1 MFLAAAAS
9 TDLPLWKAIILGLVE
24 GITEYLPISSTGH
37 LLVIGHLLGLGDV
50 AGNEKVAL
58 DAYAV
63 IIQFGAIAAVLAI
76 SWRRVLSV
84 LNGLIGRDVV
94 GRKLLIALTVAFI
107 PAAVIG
113 KGGDSLISEKLLKPW
128 PIVIA
133 WIIGGIVM
141 LVLWP
146 KLKDRQ
152 GAALETITSKQALII
167 GGAQVAALWPGTSR
181 SFVTIL
187 AALLV
192 GLSLTA
198 AVEFSFLL
206 GLLTLT
212 AASAYTFLKDGSTVF
227 DTYGTTAPL
236 VGIVVAAVSAFV
248 AVKFM
253 VAALNK
259 GGLAPYGWYRI
270 GAGILTAGLILGNVI
285 K

>member
-1 MFLAAAAS
+1 M
-9 TDLPLWKAIILGLVE
+9 WKAVILGLVE

-37 LLVIGHLLGLGDV
+37 LLVFGRLLGLGDV
-50 AGNEKVAL
+50 SGADKIAL
-58 DAYAV
+58 DAYSV
-63 IIQFGAIAAVLAI
+63 IIQFGAIAAVLVI

-84 LNGLIGRDVV
+84 LNGLIGRDAV
-94 GRKLLIALTVAFI
+94 GRRLLISLAIAFV

-133 WIIGGIVM
+133 WIVGGVVM

-146 KLKDRQ
+146 RLKDRK
-152 GAALETITSKQALII
+152 GFALESLTPKQALII
-167 GGAQVAALWPGTSR
+167 GCAQVAALWPGTSR

-187 AALLV
+187 AGLLV
-192 GLSLTA
+192 GLSLVA

-212 AASAYTFLKDGSTVF
+212 AATAYSLLTDGTVVK
-227 DTYGTTAPL
+227 DTYGVGAPL
-236 VGIVVAAVSAFV
+236 VGIVVAAIAAFV
-248 AVKFM
+248 AVRFM
-253 VAALNK
+253 IATLTK

-270 GAGILTAGLILGNVI
+270 AAGLATAVLIITNVI